1 MSRIG
6 KLPIVLPTGVSVKVD
21 GKNLTVSGPK
31 GELKYTLQDCTT
43 LEQQDNTV
51 TVAIANEENTQERAM
66 WGLTRAL
73 VANMVVGVSEGYK
86 KSLEIQGVG
95 YKFEVASPTK
105 IVLAVGFSHKVDL
118 VAPKGITVAMDEKEK
133 NIVHITGI
141 DKQQV
146 GYFAALIR
154 SKKKPEPYK
163 GKGIRYVGEY
173 VRRKAGKTG
182 GKK

>member
-1 MSRIG
+1 M
-6 KLPIVLPTGVSVKVD
+6 KVD

-31 GELKYTLQDCTT
+31 GELKYTLQDCTS
-43 LEQQDNTV
+43 LEQQDNTLV
-51 TVAIANEENTQERAM
+51 VAIADENNTQERAM

-105 IVLAVGFSHKVDL
+105 IVLAVGFSHKVDIM
-118 VAPKGITVAMDEKEK
+118 APAGITIAMDEKEK

>member
-1 MSRIG
+1 
-6 KLPIVLPTGVSVKVD
+6 
-21 GKNLTVSGPK
+21 
-31 GELKYTLQDCTT
+31 
-43 LEQQDNTV
+43 
-51 TVAIANEENTQERAM
+51 M

-105 IVLAVGFSHKVDL
+105 IVLAVGFSHKVDIM
-118 VAPKGITVAMDEKEK
+118 APAGITVAMDEKEK

>member
-1 MSRIG
+1 MR
-6 KLPIVLPTGVSVKVD
+6 VD
-21 GKNLTVSGPK
+21 GKNIAVSGPK
-31 GELKYTLQDCTT
+31 GELKYTLQDCTS
-43 LEQQDNTV
+43 LEQQDNTLVV
-51 TVAIANEENTQERAM
+51 TIANEENTQERAM

-118 VAPKGITVAMDEKEK
+118 MAPAGVTLAMDEKEK

>member
-1 MSRIG
+1 
-6 KLPIVLPTGVSVKVD
+6 VKVD

-31 GELKYTLQDCTT
+31 GELKYILQDCTS
-43 LEQQDNTV
+43 LEQQDNTLIV
-51 TVAIANEENTQERAM
+51 SIADENNTQERAM

-105 IVLAVGFSHKVDL
+105 IVLAVGFSHKVDIM
-118 VAPKGITVAMDEKEK
+118 APAGITVAMDEKEK

>member
-1 MSRIG
+1 M
-6 KLPIVLPTGVSVKVD
+6 KVD

-31 GELKYTLQDCTT
+31 GELKYILQDCTS
-43 LEQQDNTV
+43 LEQQDNTLIV
-51 TVAIANEENTQERAM
+51 SIADENNTQERAM

-105 IVLAVGFSHKVDL
+105 IVLAVGFSHKVDIM
-118 VAPKGITVAMDEKEK
+118 APAGITVAMDEKEK

>member
-1 MSRIG
+1 MT
-6 KLPIVLPTGVSVKVD
+6 LPTGVSVKVD
-21 GKNLTVSGPK
+21 GTNLTVAGPK
-31 GELKYTLQDCTT
+31 GELKYALLESVR
-43 LEQQDNTV
+43 LEQVDNTV
-51 TVAIANEENTQERAM
+51 VVSVADETDSGQKAK

-73 VANMVVGVSEGYK
+73 VANMVVGVSDGYK

-95 YKFEVASPTK
+95 YKFEVSSPTK
-105 IVLAVGFSHKVDL
+105 LTLSVGFSHKVPLDAPAGIA
-118 VAPKGITVAMDEKEK
+118 VAADASEK
-133 NIVHITGI
+133 NVIHISGI

-154 SKKKPEPYK
+154 SIKKPEPYK

>member
-1 MSRIG
+1 M
-6 KLPIVLPTGVSVKVD
+6 KVD
-21 GKNLTVSGPK
+21 GKNITVSGPK
-31 GELKYTLQDCTT
+31 GELKYTLQDCTS
-43 LEQQDNTV
+43 LEQQDNTLVV
-51 TVAIANEENTQERAM
+51 TIANEENTQERAM

-105 IVLAVGFSHKVDL
+105 IVLAVGFSHKVDI
-118 VAPKGITVAMDEKEK
+118 VTPPGITVAMDEKEK

-146 GYFAALIR
+146 GYFAALVR

>member
-1 MSRIG
+1 M
-6 KLPIVLPTGVSVKVD
+6 SVKVD

-31 GELKYTLQDCTT
+31 GELKYTLQDCTS
-43 LEQQDNTV
+43 LEQQDNTL
-51 TVAIANEENTQERAM
+51 TVAIADENNTQERAM

-105 IVLAVGFSHKVDL
+105 IVLAVGFSHKVDIM
-118 VAPKGITVAMDEKEK
+118 APVGITIAMDEKEK